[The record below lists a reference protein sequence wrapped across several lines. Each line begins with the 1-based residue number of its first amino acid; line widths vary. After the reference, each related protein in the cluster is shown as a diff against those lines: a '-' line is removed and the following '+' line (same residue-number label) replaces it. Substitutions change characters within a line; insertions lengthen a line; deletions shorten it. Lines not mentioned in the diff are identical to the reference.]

1 MGPPPRNE
9 AAGNRSFGTVAC
21 VPRRSPAHGCGLW
34 DSGNGYSRNSPPFPS
49 PPAPGRPLTC
59 VVSATRF
66 LHAHRPH
73 RILDPALPQGVG
85 GTARHRTAQPAAGS
99 RQHSPRHTG
108 RRKKK
113 RRNGEPGTERRGRQQ
128 ERSESSAQSRRHYG
142 SGGGAGPL
150 PEAGAG
156 RAGPPPEAEGG
167 GPAGRWR
174 APPPAGPRRWRRP
187 CWI

>member
-21 VPRRSPAHGCGLW
+21 VPRRSPAHGYGLR

-85 GTARHRTAQPAAGS
+85 GTARHRTAQSAAGS

-108 RRKKK
+108 RREKK

-142 SGGGAGPL
+142 RGGGAGPL